1 MIGTL
6 NEGSLHRQLKE
17 WYRTPGDALEA
28 PAGGYV
34 IDLVRGETLVEI
46 QTGGFAPLRRKLDR
60 LLQEHNVRLVAPL
73 PLTRKIVRLS
83 AEGEV
88 LAARL
93 SPRRG
98 RVEDVFTRLVSIPAL
113 LAHPRFELE
122 LLLTHEEEHRRHGVK
137 RSWRRHGWTVVG
149 RSLVSVERS
158 IVLSCPADASALLP
172 QLPDPFDTAELAE
185 AGGCDR
191 RLAQQMTYCLRAMG
205 ALETCGHRRRAVLYR
220 QARGAARQPAP
231 AYQAQRSVPIARPPL
246 S

>member
-17 WYRTPGDALEA
+17 WYRRSGDELEV
-28 PAGGYV
+28 PVGGYV
-34 IDLVRGETLVEI
+34 IDRVRGVTLVEI
-46 QTGGFAPLRRKLDR
+46 QTGGFTPLRRKLER
-60 LLQEHNVRLVAPL
+60 LLDEHAVRLVVPV

-83 AEGEV
+83 DDGEV
-88 LAARL
+88 LSAQL
-93 SPRRG
+93 SQRRG
-98 RVEDVFTRLVSIPAL
+98 RVEDVFARLVSIPAL
-113 LAHPRFELE
+113 LAQPRFELE
-122 LLLTHEEEHRRHGVK
+122 LLLTHEHEHRRLGLR

-158 IVLSCPADASALLP
+158 IMLSCPADAAALLP
-172 QLPDPFDTAELAE
+172 PLPNAFDTAELAE
-185 AGGCDR
+185 AGGWDR

-220 QARGAARQPAP
+220 QARGTARQPAP
-231 AYQAQRSVPIARPPL
+231 AYHEQRSVPIARPPL